1 MVIIAITGTPGTGK
15 STLSKKLV
23 DSLNILDSLNQGI
36 EKHLVNN
43 STLKNKK
50 LDSTWINYDVTSLI
64 KEHKLYHSIEKDKTL
79 IVDIL
84 KLKDFLIKKIHCDLE
99 KNIIID
105 SFFSHELPASLVDI
119 CIVCT
124 CDISVLNKR
133 LFERN
138 YSSKKIRENLDVEI
152 LDQCGQEAK
161 ENHHHV
167 VYYDSSKDNF
177 SDFLSRLIV
186 ILRD

>member
-23 DSLNILDSLNQGI
+23 GHLNILDSLNQGV
-36 EKHLVNN
+36 EKHLQSGIITNN
-43 STLKNKK
+43 QKPIS
-50 LDSTWINYDVTSLI
+50 WINYDVTSLI
-64 KEHKLYHSIEKDKTL
+64 KENKLYSELDVDGTL
-79 IVDIL
+79 IVDVS
-84 KLKDFLIKKIHCDLE
+84 KLKNFLIKKIHNDLE

-105 SFFSHELPASLVDI
+105 SFFSHELPSSLVDI

-124 CDISVLNKR
+124 CDISQLNQR
-133 LFERN
+133 LFKRN

-161 ENHHHV
+161 ENNHHV
-167 VYYDSSKDNF
+167 IYYDSSKDNF
-177 SDFLSRLIV
+177 SDFLSHLIT